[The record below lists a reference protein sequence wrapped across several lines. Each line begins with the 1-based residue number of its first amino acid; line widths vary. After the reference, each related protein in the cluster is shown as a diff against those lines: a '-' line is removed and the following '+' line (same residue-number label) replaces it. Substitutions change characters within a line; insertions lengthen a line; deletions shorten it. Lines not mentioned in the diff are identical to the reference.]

1 MRPMQRKS
9 LLLVALNFPPSHGGG
24 GLRIFRTYQRVLR
37 MLPLDIV
44 VITEA
49 GRHYKPG
56 WSLHEEMPVFA
67 LPPDSS
73 AISLLKAFP
82 AFLHGGG
89 ARRFA
94 TMHIAGFSRAAQLI
108 GLAGLVA
115 GIPVIA
121 EMTVDPDPP
130 GHRLRDRIALLAIT
144 RARLLIALN
153 NTICAWFI
161 NIGVAPE
168 RIWLRPNPVDLAL
181 FRPPTAAERLAARS
195 AFAISDDT
203 CLSVV
208 FGRFQLRKNQRLA
221 VQALAHLPQPF
232 HLLLAGPVFAEDQEY
247 LSSVRGDIERLDLQ
261 QRVTIHAETVTDA
274 SKIYHA
280 ADQLWLTSTREG
292 LPNVMLEALCCGV
305 PVVANSQLNLHDH
318 VVDKVNGRQASPDPQ
333 SFAEAAEAV
342 LPLSVSPIAR
352 RTIADRAR
360 QAYDADRLCAEFAG
374 HLAAV
379 AGLPAEGAM
388 K

>member
-1 MRPMQRKS
+1 M
-9 LLLVALNFPPSHGGG
+9 
-24 GLRIFRTYQRVLR
+24 RIFRTYQRMLR

-56 WSLHEEMPVFA
+56 WSIYEEMPVFA

-82 AFLHGGG
+82 AFLSGGG

-94 TMHIAGFSRAAQLI
+94 TMHIAGFSKAAQLI
-108 GLAGLVA
+108 GIAGLVA

-153 NTICAWFI
+153 NTIRAWFL

-168 RIWLRPNPVDLAL
+168 RIWLRPNPVDLNL
-181 FRPPTAAERLAARS
+181 FRPPTAGERLAARS
-195 AFAISDDT
+195 AFALSDGT

-208 FGRFQLRKNQRLA
+208 FGRFQPRKNQRLA
-221 VQALAHLPQPF
+221 VQALANLPQPH
-232 HLLLAGPVFAEDQEY
+232 HLLLAGPAFAEDQEY
-247 LSSVRGDIERLDLQ
+247 LSSVRRDIESLGLQ
-261 QRVTIHAETVTDA
+261 HRVIIHAQTVADA

-318 VVDKVNGRQASPDPQ
+318 VVDEVNGRQASPDPQ
-333 SFAEAAEAV
+333 SLADAAQAV
-342 LPLSVSPIAR
+342 LPLSMSPTAR
-352 RTIADRAR
+352 RTISDRAR
-360 QAYDADRLCAEFAG
+360 QAYNADHLCAKFAG

-379 AGLPAEGAM
+379 AGLSAEGGRSDR
-388 K
+388 